1 MGIAVIVNRDNPVSS
16 VTVGKL
22 AEIFSGGIGSWQ
34 TVGGPDEPITVVRK
48 TSGWSPDF
56 FRRRITGDRDFVVDS
71 VIVDSK
77 QEVVTE
83 VTSRTWSIGVT
94 GMTEAIPALD

>member
-22 AEIFSGGIGSWQ
+22 AEIFSGGVGSWQ

-56 FRRRITGDRDFVVDS
+56 FRRRIMGDREFVADS

-83 VTSRTWSIGVT
+83 VANRIWSIGVT